1 MNVNDKVPK
10 FWTDRN
16 GNLVPFSDAA
26 ISATQRCLRKYH
38 LRVTKR
44 SSSEN
49 EEENKHISSIK
60 FEPSNFDMFV
70 FDNDIPKF
78 PCGGGKPLSKWW
90 VHRYDWSKSPDF
102 NNTLW
107 LSKEICTIVIS
118 YLIDRSINLENDIV
132 AMDKKE
138 IKFVNKT
145 WFSILNDPTYIKII
159 FPPISK
165 LYRNF
170 HMKKEK
176 NKEIYHIFK
185 EYVKLHYYYKMF
197 VI

>member
-1 MNVNDKVPK
+1 MNVTDKVSK

-26 ISATQRCLRKYH
+26 RSATLRCLRKYH
-38 LRVTKR
+38 LNIINK
-44 SSSEN
+44 
-49 EEENKHISSIK
+49 EEDK
-60 FEPSNFDMFV
+60 FLPPLSDGQLV
-70 FDNDIPKF
+70 Y
-78 PCGGGKPLSKWW
+78 CVGGKPLSKWW
-90 VHRYDWSKSPDF
+90 MHRYDWSKPDF
-102 NNTLW
+102 NDTIW
-107 LSKEICTIVIS
+107 LSKEICSIVIS
-118 YLIDRSINLENDIV
+118 YLVDRSINIEDDIV

-185 EYVKLHYYYKMF
+185 EYVKLHNYYKMF
-197 VI
+197 II